1 MTRYLD
7 RKSFVTSLGVAG
19 LGLVATGLGSG
30 PRALAQSAATPE
42 AGTTAGQT
50 TTRETMRQELYKEFT
65 QALATELKIS
75 NADEVDA
82 AIRKAI
88 MSVIDAHVSDSTLT
102 QGQAEALKT
111 IVATAEAPIAPG
123 FFGPG
128 GGMFMHG
135 DRGPAEGRG
144 QMGPGCVGPGRGGS
158 RGRGKPGGDWS
169 GYDDDDDRGSPRMGP
184 GSMMPG
190 SNGTSGGASSSDETG
205 DGSASS

>member
-1 MTRYLD
+1 LTRYLD
-7 RKSFVTSLGVAG
+7 RKSFVMSLGVAG
-19 LGLVATGLGSG
+19 LGLVATGVGSG
-30 PRALAQSAATPE
+30 SRALAQDAATPA

-50 TTRETMRQELYKEFT
+50 ATRETMRQELYTEFT
-65 QALATELKIS
+65 QALASELNIT

-88 MSVIDAHVSDSTLT
+88 MSVIDAHVSDGMLT

-135 DRGPAEGRG
+135 EHGMAEGRG
-144 QMGPGCVGPGRGGS
+144 QMGPGCMGPGRGGS

-169 GYDDDDDRGSPRMGP
+169 GGDDDDRESPRMGP

-190 SNGTSGGASSSDETG
+190 SNDTSEGASSPDETE
-205 DGSASS
+205 DDNSSS